1 MCNASTLT
9 THTTKYTKLGEAYEY
24 VFSVACCVVSK
35 PAIVDNSAELRT
47 GIYVLLRV
55 CGNIISLALILGE
68 SSVFVCYSARFVLF
82 QHDAVLRSNPGVTQ
96 YTFPK
101 DAGAAAREN
110 VCRAPGPGQYN
121 LPTGVGKQ
129 VCCRCRFNCVLSF
142 PKALTKKTQQNSRYS
157 SVAQFFSPETFS
169 LRVFL
174 FRLTVR
180 CCIFAGYWW
189 WCWWR
194 CWCLWCWYWRCWP
207 LWCRLWWCFCV
218 FQI

>member
-47 GIYVLLRV
+47 GIYVLLRL

-142 PKALTKKTQQNSRYS
+142 PKALTKKHSRTH
-157 SVAQFFSPETFS
+157 AIRALLNFFPP
-169 LRVFL
+169 
-174 FRLTVR
+174 RLSR
-180 CCIFAGYWW
+180 CVYF
-189 WCWWR
+189 
-194 CWCLWCWYWRCWP
+194 
-207 LWCRLWWCFCV
+207 CFD
-218 FQI
+218 